1 MLQLQPFAIAPSPAL
16 LACYL
21 NSLVH
26 MNKKIFLLILIP
38 AVLIIGAYVYIRY
51 SLKEGI
57 HRDGEK
63 IATVTNE
70 PDSSSL
76 LDLRPLF
83 IQRLQQLV
91 AKTSNNVYDLS
102 VGDMKMDV
110 LASTLSFQNVSLK
123 PDKKRADSL
132 RNLGLAPA
140 ETLAFSF
147 ENLQVEGINIDEA
160 ISSKTMDYK
169 LVKLTNPVFEI
180 YRNTDGKKEV
190 KEDFTQRFLKEMEKL
205 SVKNLQVVGGKIIVH
220 SKGKSTVLKD
230 VNIVMDD
237 ILIDSASR
245 TDKNRFLFAKKA
257 RLSFKDY
264 KAAAGKGQYN
274 LTIAKVSVEAP
285 EKKLTLTNLSM
296 SPQLSKEAFVRSQ
309 KTAKEYYEVAFP
321 SVTLS
326 GVDWWS
332 LMNEEEL
339 VTKEINIP
347 AGKLSIYLNRSLPPA
362 SKMGNFP
369 VQLLMKMPMKIK
381 VDRVKANHLDLAYEE
396 FNPLS
401 QQSGTLHIKDI
412 SMDIAHVSNFKGG
425 EQSPVTIKG
434 TGMMMGTIPIK
445 ADFVFSR
452 KNYQSGSFTARI
464 LADEPFQGSQLNP
477 FAMPVG
483 MVKIARGE
491 LQKLQASIKGDQL
504 QASGDV
510 SILYQ
515 DLKLELL
522 EKDKGE
528 AKLDR
533 KGVTSFFA
541 NAFILKKDNPKKGD
555 AVRTAQ
561 VEFKRIEEG
570 GFFMLIWK
578 VIMTGALKTVGA
590 PTKIA
595 RKTAGGRK

>member
-1 MLQLQPFAIAPSPAL
+1 
-16 LACYL
+16 
-21 NSLVH
+21 
-26 MNKKIFLLILIP
+26 MNKKIFLLILVP
-38 AVLIIGAYVYIRY
+38 ALLIIGAYVYIRY
-51 SLKEGI
+51 SLKAGI
-57 HRDGEK
+57 DRDGEK
-63 IATVTNE
+63 IATLTNK
-70 PDSSSL
+70 PDSTSL

-83 IQRLQQLV
+83 IERLKQLV
-91 AKTSNNVYDLS
+91 AKTSNNIYELS

-110 LASTLSFQNVSLK
+110 LASELSFQNVALK
-123 PDKKRADSL
+123 PNKERADSL
-132 RNLGLAPA
+132 RRLGLAPA
-140 ETLAFSF
+140 ETVAFTF

-169 LVKLTNPVFEI
+169 LVKLTNPIFEI
-180 YRNTDGKKEV
+180 YRNTSDKKEV
-190 KEDFTQRFLKEMEKL
+190 KEDFTQRFLKEMEEL
-205 SVKNLQVVGGKIIVH
+205 SVKSLQVVGGKIIVH
-220 SKGKSTVLKD
+220 SKGKTTELKD
-230 VNIVMDD
+230 VAIAMDD

-245 TDKNRFLFAKKA
+245 TDKTRFLFAKKA
-257 RLSFKDY
+257 RLSFNDY
-264 KAAAGKGQYN
+264 KAVAGKGQYD
-274 LTIAKVSVEAP
+274 LSIAKVNIEAP
-285 EKKLTLTNLSM
+285 EQKLILTNLSF
-296 SPQLSKEAFVRSQ
+296 SPQLSKEAFVRKQ
-309 KTAKEYYEVAFP
+309 KTAKEYYEVSLP

-326 GVDWWS
+326 GVDWWN

-339 VTKEINIP
+339 LANEINIP
-347 AGKLSIYLNRSLPPA
+347 SGKFSIYLNRSLPPA

-381 VDRVKANHLDLAYEE
+381 VERVKADNLDLAYEE

-401 QQSGTLHIKDI
+401 QQSGTLRINNI
-412 SMDIAHVSNFKGG
+412 SMDIANVSNFKGG
-425 EQSPVTIKG
+425 NQSPVTIKG
-434 TGMMMGTIPIK
+434 RGMMMGKIPIN

-464 LADEPFQGSQLNP
+464 LAPEAFQGSLLNP

-483 MVKIARGE
+483 MVKIERGE
-491 LQKLQASIKGDQL
+491 LQRLEASIKGDER

-510 SILYQ
+510 RILYQ
-515 DLKLELL
+515 DLKLVLL
-522 EKDKGE
+522 EKDKGQAE
-528 AKLDR
+528 LDR

-595 RKTAGGRK
+595 RKQVGGGKSG

>member
-1 MLQLQPFAIAPSPAL
+1 
-16 LACYL
+16 
-21 NSLVH
+21 
-26 MNKKIFLLILIP
+26 MNKKIFLLVLIP
-38 AVLIIGAYVYIRY
+38 ALLIIGAYVYIRY
-51 SLKEGI
+51 SLKAGI
-57 HRDGEK
+57 NRDGEK
-63 IATVTNE
+63 IATLTNQ

-76 LDLRPLF
+76 LDLRPLL
-83 IQRLQQLV
+83 IERMQQLV
-91 AKTSNNVYDLS
+91 AKTSNNVYQLS

-110 LASTLSFQNVSLK
+110 LASKLSFQNVALK
-123 PDKKRADSL
+123 PNKERADSL
-132 RNLGLAPA
+132 RRLGLAPA

-147 ENLQVEGINIDEA
+147 ENLLVEGINIDEA
-160 ISSKTMDYK
+160 ISTKTMDYK

-180 YRNTDGKKEV
+180 YRNTSDKKEV

-220 SKGKSTVLKD
+220 NKGKTTLLKD
-230 VNIVMDD
+230 VTIAMDD
-237 ILIDSASR
+237 ILIDSATR

-274 LTIAKVSVEAP
+274 LSIATVSVEAP
-285 EKKLTLTNLSM
+285 EQKLTLTNLSL

-309 KTAKEYYEVAFP
+309 KTAKEYYQVSFP
-321 SVTLS
+321 SVTLN
-326 GVDWWS
+326 GVNWWN

-369 VQLLMKMPMKIK
+369 GQLLMKLPMKIK
-381 VDRVKANHLDLAYEE
+381 VNRVKAENLELAYEE
-396 FNPLS
+396 FNPVS
-401 QQSGTLHIKDI
+401 QQSGTLHINNI
-412 SMDIAHVSNFKGG
+412 AMDIANVSNFKGG
-425 EQSPVTIKG
+425 DQSPVTIKG
-434 TGMMMGTIPIK
+434 KGMMMGKIPIN

-452 KNYQSGSFTARI
+452 KNYQSGSFSASI
-464 LADEPFQGSQLNP
+464 LASEAFQGSLINP
-477 FAMPVG
+477 FAIPVG
-483 MVKIARGE
+483 MVKIERGA
-491 LQKLQASIKGDQL
+491 LQQLKASIKGDER

-515 DLKLELL
+515 DLKLVLL
-522 EKDKGE
+522 EKDKGQAE
-528 AKLDR
+528 LDR

-561 VEFKRIEEG
+561 VNFERIEEG

-595 RKTAGGRK
+595 RKKMGGGK